1 MYEVDTNHFGS
12 PHKNWNQGSLWIIRH
27 LKDAANDLLRSI
39 TNLMDLVKCSSTVVN
54 FSIPVERVFRQS
66 ISQLW
71 KIQTVAVEAN
81 LDIF

>member
-39 TNLMDLVKCSSTVVN
+39 TNLMDLVKCSSTLVN
-54 FSIPVERVFRQS
+54 FSIPAEGVFRQS
-66 ISQLW
+66 IPQLW
-71 KIQTVAVEAN
+71 KIQAVAVEAN
-81 LDIF
+81 LDIS